1 MEKKTWFPEVKLVS
15 RKTTSNSRDRWDSL
29 KRGYAPQIPRLEP
42 LRLSK
47 WGTGSREIT
56 RKTVS
61 KKDQKTTKRRK
72 LRQNPSSRWSFS
84 SCPQCL
90 WGVDKTLRFSAK
102 RWNRL
107 NSLNFINQTGEGS
120 SRYVYCLIVVLFVVS
135 RSKSL
140 TARMSGLSSCCWA
153 LMEPRPPVSG
163 GRSEA
168 FVGRQRLRST
178 RAVRS
183 VFRWSF
189 AKQKAKPPAR

>member
-1 MEKKTWFPEVKLVS
+1 MRRKFRGWNLLDYLSGARARGKLPAKRCQKKD
-15 RKTTSNSRDRWDSL
+15 RKT
-29 KRGYAPQIPRLEP
+29 A
-42 LRLSK
+42 
-47 WGTGSREIT
+47 
-56 RKTVS
+56 
-61 KKDQKTTKRRK
+61 KRRK